1 MIGVGIMHRGNNRDM
16 TPRHGEDAQTMTE
29 YAVVLSVITLAIML
43 TIQLLGD
50 SSGRL
55 IQQVVDALNG

>member
-1 MIGVGIMHRGNNRDM
+1 MHRGNSNDR

-50 SSGRL
+50 SSGNL
-55 IQQVVDALNG
+55 INEVVDALNG